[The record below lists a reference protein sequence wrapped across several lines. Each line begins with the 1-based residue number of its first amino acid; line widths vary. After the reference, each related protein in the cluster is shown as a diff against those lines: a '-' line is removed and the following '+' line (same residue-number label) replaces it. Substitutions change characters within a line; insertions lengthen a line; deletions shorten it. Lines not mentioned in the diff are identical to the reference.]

1 MMELIPILILGI
13 LIMVFA
19 GRLLVQASRSGKT
32 KPRVGIEDLSLAQSE
47 LGDLSIDAAAM
58 QRIFAVEDSRFVSGN
73 APINIQRLFREERQ
87 ALAVLWLR
95 KTQKQLAHLM
105 DIHLKLAS
113 YTDHPNPQF
122 EIKLASRYLVFL
134 LFSNSL
140 LLLLSLRG
148 PFEAGRIVAWTFR
161 IASSCCSDFR
171 LRLSDPSS
179 GFTPSGG

>member
-32 KPRVGIEDLSLAQSE
+32 KPSVGIEDLALAQSE

-73 APINIQRLFREERQ
+73 APISIQRLFREERQ

-95 KTQKQLAHLM
+95 KTQKQLACLM

-113 YTDHPNPQF
+113 YTDRP
-122 EIKLASRYLVFL
+122 
-134 LFSNSL
+134 
-140 LLLLSLRG
+140 
-148 PFEAGRIVAWTFR
+148 
-161 IASSCCSDFR
+161 
-171 LRLSDPSS
+171 
-179 GFTPSGG
+179 